1 MPTGGSKVGVY
12 VVRPQVDYP
21 FCTRA
26 TKATPFEY
34 QGYSKS
40 TESGYSVI
48 RASAL
53 RTSKVHWGALLL
65 TILGTLS
72 FNMQNKFKN

>member
-1 MPTGGSKVGVY
+1 MPTVGSKVGVY
-12 VVRPQVDYP
+12 VVRRQVDYP

-34 QGYSKS
+34 QGYSKA

-48 RASAL
+48 RATHVSFFIGGGGML
-53 RTSKVHWGALLL
+53 GASEA
-65 TILGTLS
+65 TL
-72 FNMQNKFKN
+72 

>member
-1 MPTGGSKVGVY
+1 MPTVESKIGVY
-12 VVRPQVDYP
+12 VMRRQLDDP

-34 QGYSKS
+34 QGYSKA

-48 RASAL
+48 RDPLYCTVVSLVQYHNL
-53 RTSKVHWGALLL
+53 R
-65 TILGTLS
+65 
-72 FNMQNKFKN
+72 

>member
-1 MPTGGSKVGVY
+1 MPTVGSKVGVY
-12 VVRPQVDYP
+12 KYVVRRQVDYP

-34 QGYSKS
+34 QGYSKA

-48 RASAL
+48 RAL
-53 RTSKVHWGALLL
+53 KDRHDDETPPYHRQWVNKTYQLLL
-65 TILGTLS
+65 PL
-72 FNMQNKFKN
+72 K

>member
-1 MPTGGSKVGVY
+1 
-12 VVRPQVDYP
+12 VDYP

-34 QGYSKS
+34 QGYSKA

-48 RASAL
+48 RDPPKRS
-53 RTSKVHWGALLL
+53 VNNV
-65 TILGTLS
+65 S
-72 FNMQNKFKN
+72 FID